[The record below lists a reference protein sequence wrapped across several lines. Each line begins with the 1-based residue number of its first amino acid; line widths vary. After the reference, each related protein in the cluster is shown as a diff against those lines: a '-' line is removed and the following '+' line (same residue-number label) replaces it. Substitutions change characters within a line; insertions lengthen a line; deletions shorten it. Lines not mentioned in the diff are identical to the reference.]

1 MKHLTL
7 IWICRTQESLAWF
20 TDVINQTKME
30 MGDDFDVQVYLS
42 TVNALGDVRAGITHI
57 GMHAYFQQTGRD
69 AITGFTLCAL

>member
-1 MKHLTL
+1 
-7 IWICRTQESLAWF
+7 
-20 TDVINQTKME
+20 ME